1 MGKILTVTIQKGGS
15 GKTTCAVN
23 LASCLA
29 YSGKKVLLVD
39 LDYQANATE
48 LLNVRSRELKSEQ
61 SVANAILKKV
71 NFKKFAVKTN
81 VENLDL
87 LPSSTALEEIVLRHT
102 GKPEQLFLLADVL
115 NDVRNSYDFVII
127 DTNPNP
133 DCLFQSALRESDFY
147 LVPMFAENDV
157 IDGLAMVVGNAEKIK
172 QYYNSNLKMLGCVIQ
187 KFDKKSAFQL
197 AGEKLLR
204 KIGNENDIHIFETII
219 PFSQM
224 IYGASMKHQ
233 ALIIYKE
240 KSPISKAY
248 LSLAE
253 EAQKQIDLAQKEIT
267 GATSKLEIKK
277 ENYSLNSIEI
287 EDLEI

>member
-23 LASCLA
+23 LASSLA
-29 YSGKKVLLVD
+29 YFGKKVLLVD
-39 LDYQANATE
+39 LDYQANGTE
-48 LLNVRSRELKSEQ
+48 LLNVRSRELKPEQ
-61 SVANAILKKV
+61 SLANAILKKI
-71 NFKKFAVKTN
+71 NFKKIAIKTN

-87 LPSSTALEEIVLRHT
+87 LPSSTALEEIVLRNT
-102 GKPEQLFLLADVL
+102 GKPEQLFLLTEVL
-115 NDVRNSYDFVII
+115 NDVRNSYDFIII

-157 IDGLAMVVGNAEKIK
+157 IDGLAMVVSNAEKIK
-172 QYYNSNLKMLGCVIQ
+172 QYFNQNLKMLGCVIQ
-187 KFDKKSAFQL
+187 KFDKKSDYQL
-197 AGEKLLR
+197 DGEKLLR
-204 KIGNENDIHIFETII
+204 KIGNENNIHIFESII

-240 KSPISKAY
+240 KSPIAKAY
-248 LSLAE
+248 LGLAE
-253 EAQKQIDLAQKEIT
+253 EVQKQINLSQVNIA
-267 GATSKLEIKK
+267 GASSKLEIQK
-277 ENYSLNSIEI
+277 EKYSINSIEI
-287 EDLEI
+287 EELDL

>member
-23 LASCLA
+23 LASSLA
-29 YSGKKVLLVD
+29 YFGKKVLLVD
-39 LDYQANATE
+39 LDYQANGTE
-48 LLNVRSRELKSEQ
+48 LLNVRSRELKPEQ
-61 SVANAILKKV
+61 SLANAILKKI
-71 NFKKFAVKTN
+71 NFKKIAIKTN

-87 LPSSTALEEIVLRHT
+87 LPSSTALEEIVLRNT
-102 GKPEQLFLLADVL
+102 GKPEQLFLLTEVL
-115 NDVRNSYDFVII
+115 NDVRNSYDFIII

-157 IDGLAMVVGNAEKIK
+157 IDGLAMVVSNAEKIK
-172 QYYNSNLKMLGCVIQ
+172 QYFNQNLKMLGCVIQ
-187 KFDKKSAFQL
+187 KFDKKSAYQL

-204 KIGNENDIHIFETII
+204 KIGNENNIHIFESII

-240 KSPISKAY
+240 KSPIAKAY
-248 LSLAE
+248 LGLAE
-253 EAQKQIDLAQKEIT
+253 EVQKQINLSQVNIA
-267 GATSKLEIKK
+267 GASSKLEIQK
-277 ENYSLNSIEI
+277 EKYSINSIEI
-287 EDLEI
+287 EELDL

>member
-23 LASCLA
+23 LASSLA
-29 YSGKKVLLVD
+29 YFGKKVLLVD
-39 LDYQANATE
+39 LDYQANGTE
-48 LLNVRSRELKSEQ
+48 LLNVRSRELKPEQ
-61 SVANAILKKV
+61 SLANAILKKI
-71 NFKKFAVKTN
+71 NFKKIAIKTN

-87 LPSSTALEEIVLRHT
+87 LPSSTALEEIVLRNT
-102 GKPEQLFLLADVL
+102 GKPEQLFLLTEVL
-115 NDVRNSYDFVII
+115 NDVRNSYDFIII

-157 IDGLAMVVGNAEKIK
+157 IDGLAMVVSNAEKIK
-172 QYYNSNLKMLGCVIQ
+172 QYFNQNLKMLGCVIQ
-187 KFDKKSAFQL
+187 KFDKKSAYQL

-204 KIGNENDIHIFETII
+204 KIGTENNIHIFESII
-219 PFSQM
+219 PFSHM

-240 KSPISKAY
+240 KSPIAKAY
-248 LSLAE
+248 LGLAE
-253 EAQKQIDLAQKEIT
+253 EVQKQINLSQVNIA
-267 GATSKLEIKK
+267 GASSKLEIQK
-277 ENYSLNSIEI
+277 EKYSINSIEI
-287 EDLEI
+287 EELDL

>member
-23 LASCLA
+23 LASSLA
-29 YSGKKVLLVD
+29 YFGKKVLLVD
-39 LDYQANATE
+39 LDYQANGTE
-48 LLNVRSRELKSEQ
+48 LLNVRSRELKPEQ
-61 SVANAILKKV
+61 SLANAILKKI
-71 NFKKFAVKTN
+71 NFKKIAIKTN

-87 LPSSTALEEIVLRHT
+87 LPSSTALEEIVLRNT
-102 GKPEQLFLLADVL
+102 GKPEQLFLLTEVL
-115 NDVRNSYDFVII
+115 NDVRNSYDFIII

-157 IDGLAMVVGNAEKIK
+157 IDGLAMVVSNAEKIK
-172 QYYNSNLKMLGCVIQ
+172 QYFNQNLKMLGCVIQ
-187 KFDKKSAFQL
+187 KFDKKSAYQL

-204 KIGNENDIHIFETII
+204 KLGNENNIHIFESII

-240 KSPISKAY
+240 KSPIAKAY
-248 LSLAE
+248 LGLAE
-253 EAQKQIDLAQKEIT
+253 EVQKQINLSQVNIA
-267 GATSKLEIKK
+267 GASSKLEIQK
-277 ENYSLNSIEI
+277 EKYSINSIEI
-287 EDLEI
+287 EELDL